1 MTRVTLL
8 RIAAC
13 LVILSFAIVGCDGD
27 GDGDSPA
34 AQTTTPGTQD
44 SGTPAGD
51 GETGEAIDVTGTW
64 DGFYNYASSSN
75 PLDYRFVLTQTGSSI
90 TGTGIMPSDPHSLLE
105 VQGTIDG
112 NHVVLK
118 FPVWGDTIWWD
129 MTVSGNTMAGTY
141 NDSSRSYSGACSFTR

>member
-8 RIAAC
+8 RIATC

-27 GDGDSPA
+27 GDGDTQA
-34 AQTTTPGTQD
+34 AQAAQGTQD
-44 SGTPAGD
+44 SGDGD
-51 GETGEAIDVTGTW
+51 SQEAIDVSGTW

-90 TGTGIMPSDPHSLLE
+90 TGTGIMPSDPHTLLE
-105 VQGTIDG
+105 VQGTISG